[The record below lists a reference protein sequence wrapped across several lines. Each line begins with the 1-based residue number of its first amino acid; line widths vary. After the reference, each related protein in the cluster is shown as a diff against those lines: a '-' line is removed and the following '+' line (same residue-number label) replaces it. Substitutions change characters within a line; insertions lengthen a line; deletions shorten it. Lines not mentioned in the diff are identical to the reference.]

1 MVDHYL
7 LLDKLY
13 AIGLTTNSL
22 LFFNSFLHH
31 RSQCVSLQGSQSE
44 FKTIYKGVHQGSS
57 LGLPQ
62 ICSDCQIHLYADDTV
77 LYYSST
83 DSLQIQDFLQND
95 FNRVQAWFL
104 FNKLLLNKNKTYSML
119 FCQRPDPLLLS
130 NWSITLRDG
139 SLVEKTEE
147 FKYLGLLL
155 DSQLS
160 FKPHINS
167 VTKKLYGYLKSLYRS
182 VDCFSLGV
190 RKRIIM
196 QLIFPILDYA
206 DIIYEGMTES
216 NLRPLNVLYNSLCR
230 FVLRCPYRTHHCL
243 MYETLKWPSLKIRR
257 QIHLSTFIFKSI
269 HFNSPLYLKELLIPI
284 SSQYS
289 LRHMDHLFLAT
300 PRINKEVGRRAF
312 KFKAPSHWNNLPTS
326 LRSITSFCIF
336 QSSLISYYHIPCSCF

>member
-31 RSQCVSLQGSQSE
+31 RSQCVSFQGSQSE
-44 FKTIYKGVHQGSS
+44 FKTIYKGVPQGSS
-57 LGLPQ
+57 LGPLLFSILINDLPQ

-83 DSLQIQDFLQND
+83 DCLQIQDFLQTD

-147 FKYLGLLL
+147 FKYLGLH
-155 DSQLS
+155 S
-160 FKPHINS
+160 
-167 VTKKLYGYLKSLYRS
+167 Y
-182 VDCFSLGV
+182 
-190 RKRIIM
+190 
-196 QLIFPILDYA
+196 
-206 DIIYEGMTES
+206 
-216 NLRPLNVLYNSLCR
+216 PLNLILIQL
-230 FVLRCPYRTHHCL
+230 LRNY
-243 MYETLKWPSLKIRR
+243 MVI
-257 QIHLSTFIFKSI
+257 
-269 HFNSPLYLKELLIPI
+269 
-284 SSQYS
+284 
-289 LRHMDHLFLAT
+289 
-300 PRINKEVGRRAF
+300 
-312 KFKAPSHWNNLPTS
+312 
-326 LRSITSFCIF
+326 
-336 QSSLISYYHIPCSCF
+336 